1 MSKIP
6 KTILYLYSKFK
17 GNDFQNIIIRPN
29 VKYIKKNKMPIM
41 RRNRSLGDF
50 F

>member
-6 KTILYLYSKFK
+6 KTILYLYSNVK

-29 VKYIKKNKMPIM
+29 VK
-41 RRNRSLGDF
+41 
-50 F
+50 